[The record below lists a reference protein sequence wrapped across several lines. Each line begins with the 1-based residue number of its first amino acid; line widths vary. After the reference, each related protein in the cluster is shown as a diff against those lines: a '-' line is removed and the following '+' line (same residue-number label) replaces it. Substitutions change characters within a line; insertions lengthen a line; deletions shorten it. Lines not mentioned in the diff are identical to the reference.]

1 MTENGEKLYD
11 LMLRIGYPDNFSRI
25 IAEQMQTEYTSQ
37 RMCAWL
43 GRAGLLPAEE
53 VADEMLSILAERDRL
68 VQKHIAMHAQ
78 KKINQLYME
87 GLDPDDEEAG
97 EDDSCDESE
106 EDE

>member
-11 LMLRIGYPDNFSRI
+11 LMLSKGYPENFARI

-43 GRAGLLPAEE
+43 GRAGLLPAAE

-87 GLDPDDEEAG
+87 GL
-97 EDDSCDESE
+97 SE
-106 EDE
+106 EDDEDEGQRA